1 MTTAAVSAEA
11 KFSANFSLFNPDGL
25 KVQFTIREDDQVKH
39 FQLLQSQLDQ
49 LSRSGW
55 RVTEPTGN
63 TKQKLLHVV
72 GWVLGEAE
80 DKRAATFKP
89 CVHLYAEYGEFKQ
102 ATVYAEKLDELPI
115 KIGAAKK
122 WDGAAPDKASA
133 AKRGVMNHCDFDVM
147 LDPILQTDG
156 NPKMNDKGFVQ
167 YKYGNVKGAAQT
179 APAANDGT
187 DFTLADVEEQDP
199 DLWKPNTYSKKP
211 AAAAKPQAF
220 VWPVSEEML
229 SIAAGVIQMNEL
241 QGDGAKLLTYI
252 TKQHHNSNGKRMS
265 TSGTNKTTG
274 KETGGQYGFI
284 ASLLDK
290 RYGSN
295 SHRMI
300 LSALCGEEITGDNA
314 PGYAVK
320 ELIDWLAAPEE
331 SKVKLAAL
339 DQVVAFVK
347 EVVKEVEEA

>member
-25 KVQFTIREDDQVKH
+25 KVQFTVREDDQAKH

-49 LSRSGW
+49 LTRSGW

-102 ATVYAEKLDELPI
+102 CTVYVEKLDELPI
-115 KIGAAKK
+115 DISKARK

-147 LDPILQTDG
+147 LDPILAPDG

-167 YKYGNVKGAAQT
+167 YKYGNVKGAAPA

-199 DLWKPNTYSKKP
+199 DLWKPNSYSKKP
-211 AAAAKPQAF
+211 AAAKPQAF
-220 VWPVSEEML
+220 VWPTDSEML
-229 SIAAGVIQMNEL
+229 GIAAGTIQMNEL
-241 QGDGAKLLTYI
+241 QGEGANILTYV
-252 TKQHHNSNGKRMS
+252 TRLHHNSKGKMT
-265 TSGTNKTTG
+265 TSGTNKEG
-274 KETGGQYGFI
+274 RQTGGQYGFVS
-284 ASLLDK
+284 SLLDK
-290 RYGSN
+290 RYGAN

-300 LSALCGEEITGDNA
+300 LSALCGEEITGENP
-314 PGYAVK
+314 PGFAVK
-320 ELIDWLAAPEE
+320 ELIDWLLAPES
-331 SKVKLAAL
+331 SKAKLDAL
-339 DQVVAFVK
+339 DQVEQFLRGVIV
-347 EVVKEVEEA
+347 EVNKD

>member
-1 MTTAAVSAEA
+1 MTES
-11 KFSANFSLFNPDGL
+11 KFSANFSLFNMDGL
-25 KVQFTIREDDQVKH
+25 KVQFTVREDDQAKH

-147 LDPILQTDG
+147 LDPILAPDG

-167 YKYGNVKGAAQT
+167 YKYGNVKGAAP
-179 APAANDGT
+179 AASAANDST

-211 AAAAKPQAF
+211 TAAAKPQAF

-229 SIAAGVIQMNEL
+229 SIAAGVIQMHEL
-241 QGDGAKLLTYI
+241 QGEGARLLTYV
-252 TKQHHNSNGKRMS
+252 TGLHHNSKGKMS
-265 TSGTNKTTG
+265 VIGTNKVTA

-284 ASLLDK
+284 VGLLDK
-290 RYGSN
+290 RYGSS
-295 SHRMI
+295 SHGMI
-300 LSALCGEEITGDNA
+300 LSALCGEEITSANP
-314 PGYAVK
+314 PGFQVK
-320 ELIDWLAAPEE
+320 ELIDWLVAPEE
-331 SKVKLAAL
+331 NKVKLAAL

-347 EVVKEVEEA
+347 EVVAEVEEA

>member
-1 MTTAAVSAEA
+1 MTES
-11 KFSANFSLFNPDGL
+11 KFSANFSLFNTDGL
-25 KVQFTIREDDQVKH
+25 KVQFTVREDDQAKH
-39 FQLLQSQLDQ
+39 FQLLQSQLEV

-102 ATVYAEKLDELPI
+102 ATVYAEKLNELPI

-147 LDPILQTDG
+147 LDPILAPDG

-167 YKYGNVKGAAQT
+167 YKYGNVKGAAA
-179 APAANDGT
+179 APAADDGT
-187 DFTLADVEEQDP
+187 DFTMNDIEEQDP
-199 DLWKPNTYSKKP
+199 NGDLWKPNDYSGSKKP
-211 AAAAKPQAF
+211 AAKKAQEF

-229 SIAAGVIQMNEL
+229 GIAAGVIQMNEL

-252 TKQHHNSNGKRMS
+252 TKQHHNSNTKMS
-265 TSGTNKTTG
+265 TSGTNKVTG

-290 RYGSN
+290 RYGAN

-300 LSALCGEEITGDNA
+300 LSALCGEEITGENP
-314 PGYAVK
+314 PGFAVK
-320 ELIDWLAAPEE
+320 ELIDWLLTPD
-331 SKVKLAAL
+331 SNKVKVAAL
-339 DQVVAFVK
+339 DQVVEFVK
-347 EVVKEVEEA
+347 EVVAEVEEA

>member
-1 MTTAAVSAEA
+1 MTES
-11 KFSANFSLFNPDGL
+11 KFSANFKLYNSDGL
-25 KVQFTIREDDQVKH
+25 AVQFTVREDDQAKH
-39 FQLLQSQLDQ
+39 FQLLQSQLEV

-80 DKRAATFKP
+80 DRRSAGFRP
-89 CVHLYAEYGEFKQ
+89 CVHLYAGYGEFKQ
-102 ATVYAEKLDELPI
+102 CTVYVEKLDELPI
-115 KIGAAKK
+115 DISKARK

-167 YKYGNVKGAAQT
+167 YKYGNVKGAASA

-187 DFTLADVEEQDP
+187 DFTLADVEEQNPDG

-211 AAAAKPQAF
+211 AAAAKPQVF
-220 VWPVSEEML
+220 VWPVSDEML
-229 SIAAGVIQMNEL
+229 SIAAGVIQMHEL
-241 QGDGAKLLTYI
+241 QGEGAKLLTYI

-265 TSGTNKTTG
+265 TSSTNKTTG

-314 PGYAVK
+314 PGFAVK

-347 EVVKEVEEA
+347 ELVAELEESI

>member
-1 MTTAAVSAEA
+1 MTES
-11 KFSANFSLFNPDGL
+11 KFSANFSLFNSDGL
-25 KVQFTIREDDQVKH
+25 KVQFTVREDDQVKH

-49 LSRSGW
+49 LSRAGW

-80 DKRAATFKP
+80 DSRAAAFKP
-89 CVHLYAEYGEFKQ
+89 CVHLYAEYGKFKQ

-115 KIGAAKK
+115 DISKARK
-122 WDGAAPDKASA
+122 WDGAAPDKDSA
-133 AKRGVMNHCDFDVM
+133 AKRGVMNTCSFDVM
-147 LDPILQTDG
+147 LDPILAPDG
-156 NPKMNDKGFVQ
+156 NPKTNDKGFTQ
-167 YKYGNVKGAAQT
+167 YRYGNVKSAAS
-179 APAANDGT
+179 AALAANDGT

-211 AAAAKPQAF
+211 AAAKPQAF
-220 VWPVSEEML
+220 VWPVSDEML

-347 EVVKEVEEA
+347 EVVAEVEEA